1 VPAAAIDDVHEDDD
15 YIREDTPEE
24 RWQNSLRNVAGN
36 AIALSAY
43 WNEPVYEQSRA
54 TGFV

>member
-1 VPAAAIDDVHEDDD
+1 VPAAAIDDVHEVDDD
-15 YIREDTPEE
+15 IREDTPEE

-43 WNEPVYEQSRA
+43 WTMSPF
-54 TGFV
+54 TGLLPREFD